1 MDLKELLEYLDI
13 DSPEDLEYFE
23 NMADMMESDEDFP
36 VETLKELFSDA
47 DMETVSAIIKEY
59 FDDVLE
65 HVPDKETELYSLL
78 NTVRLS
84 LAGMAKN
91 IDEDNE
97 DEMFS
102 FAEEFE
108 RVHQWYCHDSVVQC
122 AKIEEGGIDG
132 GVADEMCLRD
142 ALAVFRME
150 KLGEEEYEYDFE
162 DCLDFEMDEY
172 TMTFA
177 ELMEDETDPDEES
190 IEDDYGDGDQDY

>member
-23 NMADMMESDEDFP
+23 NMADLMESDEEFP

-47 DMETVSAIIKEY
+47 DMEQVSGIISEY
-59 FDDVLE
+59 FEDILE
-65 HVPDKETELYSLL
+65 HVPDEAAEIYSLL

-91 IDEDNE
+91 IDDD
-97 DEMFS
+97 DEMFT

-108 RVHQWYCHDSVVQC
+108 RVHQWYAMDSVVKC
-122 AKIEEGGIDG
+122 TRIEGEG
-132 GVADEMCLRD
+132 ADLTEPVEMPLRD
-142 ALAVFRME
+142 ALSMYRME

-172 TMTFA
+172 VMSFS
-177 ELMEDETDPDEES
+177 ELMDEEDMA
-190 IEDDYGDGDQDY
+190 ETDQDYEDSYDDRDDY

>member
-23 NMADMMESDEDFP
+23 NMADLMESEEEIP
-36 VETLKELFSDA
+36 VETLKDLFSDA
-47 DMETVSAIIKEY
+47 DMEQVSAIITEY

-65 HVPDKETELYSLL
+65 HVPDRETEIYSLL

-91 IDEDNE
+91 IDDD
-97 DEMFS
+97 DELFS

-108 RVHQWYCHDSVVQC
+108 RVHQWYALDSVVKC
-122 AKIEEGGIDG
+122 AKTEEGGLDDG
-132 GVADEMCLRD
+132 AVSEMTLRD
-142 ALAVFRME
+142 ALATYRME
-150 KLGEEEYEYDFE
+150 KLGEEENEYDFE
-162 DCLDFEMDEY
+162 ECLDFEMDEY

-177 ELMEDETDPDEES
+177 ELMEDELDPDEES
-190 IEDDYGDGDQDY
+190 REDDYGDGDQEY

>member
-23 NMADMMESDEDFP
+23 NMADLMESDEEIP
-36 VETLKELFSDA
+36 VETLKDLFSDA
-47 DMETVSAIIKEY
+47 DMEQVSAIITEY

-65 HVPDKETELYSLL
+65 HVPDRETEIYSLL

-91 IDEDNE
+91 IDED
-97 DEMFS
+97 DELFS

-108 RVHQWYCHDSVVQC
+108 RVHQWYALDSAVKC
-122 AKIEEGGIDG
+122 AKVEEGGIDG
-132 GVADEMCLRD
+132 GAVSEMTLRD
-142 ALAVFRME
+142 ALATYRME
-150 KLGEEEYEYDFE
+150 KLGEEENEYDFE
-162 DCLDFEMDEY
+162 ECLDFEMDEY

-177 ELMEDETDPDEES
+177 ELMEDELDPDEES
-190 IEDDYGDGDQDY
+190 REDDYGDGDQEY

>member
-23 NMADMMESDEDFP
+23 NMADLMESDDEIP

-47 DMETVSAIIKEY
+47 DMEQVSAIITEY

-65 HVPDKETELYSLL
+65 HLSDKESEVWSLL

-91 IDEDNE
+91 IDDD
-97 DEMFS
+97 DEMLS

-108 RVHQWYCHDSVVQC
+108 RVHQWYSLDSVVKC
-122 AKIEEGGIDG
+122 AKIKEGGLEG
-132 GVADEMCLRD
+132 GEIIEMPLRD
-142 ALAVFRME
+142 ALATYRME

-162 DCLDFEMDEY
+162 ECLDFEMDEH

-177 ELMEDETDPDEES
+177 ELMESELEPDEES
-190 IEDDYGDGDQDY
+190 AEDDYGDGNQEY

>member
-23 NMADMMESDEDFP
+23 NMADLMESDEEIP

-47 DMETVSAIIKEY
+47 DMEQVSAIITEY

-65 HVPDKETELYSLL
+65 HVPDRETEVFSLL

-91 IDEDNE
+91 IDDD

-108 RVHQWYCHDSVVQC
+108 RVHQWYCLDSIVKC
-122 AKIEEGGIDG
+122 ARIEEGGLG
-132 GVADEMCLRD
+132 AGPAAEMSLRD
-142 ALAVFRME
+142 ALATYRVE
-150 KLGEEEYEYDFE
+150 KLGEEEFEYDFE

-172 TMTFA
+172 IMTFA
-177 ELMEDETDPDEES
+177 ELMEEELDPDEES
-190 IEDDYGDGDQDY
+190 REDDYGDGDQEY

>member
-23 NMADMMESDEDFP
+23 NMADLMESEEEIP
-36 VETLKELFSDA
+36 VKTLKDLFSDA
-47 DMETVSAIIKEY
+47 DMEQVSAIITEY

-65 HVPDKETELYSLL
+65 HVPDRETEIYSLL

-91 IDEDNE
+91 IDDD
-97 DEMFS
+97 DELFS

-108 RVHQWYCHDSVVQC
+108 RVHQWYALDSVVKC
-122 AKIEEGGIDG
+122 AKTEEGGLDDG
-132 GVADEMCLRD
+132 AVSEMTLRD
-142 ALAVFRME
+142 ALATYRME
-150 KLGEEEYEYDFE
+150 KLGEEENEYDFE
-162 DCLDFEMDEY
+162 ECLDFEMDEY

-177 ELMEDETDPDEES
+177 ELMEDELDPDEES
-190 IEDDYGDGDQDY
+190 REDDYGDGDQEY